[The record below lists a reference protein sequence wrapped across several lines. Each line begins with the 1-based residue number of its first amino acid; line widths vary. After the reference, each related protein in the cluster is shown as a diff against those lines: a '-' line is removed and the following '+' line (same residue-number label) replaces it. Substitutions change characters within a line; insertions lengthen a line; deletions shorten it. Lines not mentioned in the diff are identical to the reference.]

1 MIDYSRLERAIKN
14 WTSNT
19 NGFVTENA
27 VKYWANQVGGSY
39 AEQDIIQAID
49 YLAGRKLQ
57 PHLDKLKDILEH
69 GVPTEKKFLKKFA
82 EEEIDQPEI
91 PHLTLE
97 DKEWNIQF
105 DRKWKNI
112 MAMLSDKDRNKHI
125 LNILVK
131 EGMERAFHVNDKE
144 AIQLW
149 QEYKIELEEKL
160 GNETP
165 ENIQGLGSERS
176 VETSDDMVKLSD

>member
-39 AEQDIIQAID
+39 AEQDIIQ
-49 YLAGRKLQ
+49 
-57 PHLDKLKDILEH
+57 
-69 GVPTEKKFLKKFA
+69 FA

-160 GNETP
+160 EGEP
-165 ENIQGLGSERS
+165 LP
-176 VETSDDMVKLSD
+176 